1 MAYYTYIL
9 QSRTTGRFY
18 IGQTHDL
25 NDRLQRHN
33 SGRSKATK
41 HGGPWVVYFQK
52 EFETRSEAIRLELFL
67 KGLKNHRLIQEWIE
81 NQSGYSD

>member
-9 QSRTTGRFY
+9 QSTTTGRFY

-25 NDRLQRHN
+25 KDRLLRHN

-41 HGGPWVVYFQK
+41 HGGPWEIYFQK

-81 NQSGYSD
+81 RQSE